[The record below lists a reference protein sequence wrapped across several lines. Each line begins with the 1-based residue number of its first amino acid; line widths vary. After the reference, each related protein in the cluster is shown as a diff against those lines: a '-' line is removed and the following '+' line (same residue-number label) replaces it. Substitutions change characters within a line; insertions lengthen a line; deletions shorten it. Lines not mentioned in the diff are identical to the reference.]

1 MSHSTSQKN
10 RKVFYDSDLKDRMC
24 IFYEKLKK
32 HLSDELLYLSEKKD
46 DYENQIIQLN
56 IEKERKNKTLFE
68 HVDNRDI
75 RKYFSPLNLNDM
87 ETEKKDERQKALT
100 EQMDSYRDK
109 ISQIDKKICEIK
121 ELIHEIYDMI
131 ENGFQD
137 S

>member
-1 MSHSTSQKN
+1 MSHSTSKKN
-10 RKVFYDSDLKDRMC
+10 RKVCYDSDLKDRMC
-24 IFYEKLKK
+24 IFHEKLKK

-46 DYENQIIQLN
+46 DYENQILQLN

>member
-24 IFYEKLKK
+24 IFYEKFKK

>member
-109 ISQIDKKICEIK
+109 IFQIDKKICEIK